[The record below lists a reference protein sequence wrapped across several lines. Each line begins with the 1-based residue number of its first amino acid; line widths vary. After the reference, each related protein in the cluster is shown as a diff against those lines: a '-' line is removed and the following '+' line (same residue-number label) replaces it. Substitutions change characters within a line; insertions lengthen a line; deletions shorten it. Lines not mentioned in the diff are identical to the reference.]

1 MYPKSDLLEALSINT
16 WFAALPLAERKAMVR
31 AGEVLTFRA
40 GEMLYRKGDAG
51 ASFVGLVEGAFK
63 VSTLGEDGREAIL
76 AVMEPGNW
84 FGESSLLDGLPR
96 PHDVTAIQ
104 DSILLAIGVVE
115 FERLMRRP
123 AFARALGALLCSRVR
138 VLYSLVEDAMLRS
151 TRTRIARRLLTLAR
165 GDATMANDARASVAV
180 SQEALAM
187 MLGITRQTSRC
198 WRAMACCRWAM
209 GASTSFRCRSWTNA
223 GRWPELQDRAWI
235 SQVTEQA
242 IKTIAACAIL
252 TGARAVFG

>member
-31 AGEVLTFRA
+31 AGEVTTFRA

-96 PHDVTAIQ
+96 PHDVTAIH
-104 DSILLAIGVVE
+104 DRIVLAIGVVE

-151 TRTRIARRLLTLAR
+151 TRTRIARRLLALAR
-165 GDATMANDARASVAV
+165 GDATMAVDARARVTV

-187 MLGITRQTSRC
+187 MLGIRARPCPRAQGAGAR
-198 WRAMACCRWAM
+198 WRAVAGLWAHRHPFGAGAGQTRGAGLSCR
-209 GASTSFRCRSWTNA
+209 
-223 GRWPELQDRAWI
+223 
-235 SQVTEQA
+235 
-242 IKTIAACAIL
+242 
-252 TGARAVFG
+252 TGHGSVR